1 MTIVLIAALVSVV
14 LGFGFAPVESA
25 VSRMTRLRVASLAED
40 GHAAAPALGAVVE
53 RHSTALMVLTFMR
66 VGAEMTAAVLVTVAA
81 TRIFDDFWPALITAV
96 AVMAVVSFVLVRSF
110 EDGGEDGLRSPTCI
124 LQQVDT
130 ACVVHLEVRSRGPQ
144 LAAVAYHR
152 Q

>member
-14 LGFGFAPVESA
+14 LGFGFALVESA

-96 AVMAVVSFVLVRSF
+96 AVMAVVSFVLV
-110 EDGGEDGLRSPTCI
+110 GVSPRT
-124 LQQVDT
+124 LGHQHADAVALAADQPGF
-130 ACVVHLEVRSRGPQ
+130 AQHLEVIGQ
-144 LAAVAYHR
+144 
-152 Q
+152 